1 MRFTIITIK
10 PGHQPPQSSCDF
22 SPPGGTIGRGVDNN
36 LVLPDND
43 RTISRLQAIVHVSA
57 DGECRITNRGNVT
70 RVELNDI
77 PLERGRV
84 VELQDGDILGIDEY
98 RLQVSDPASAQQPAA
113 QAADPLAHPA
123 QAQPGASAVRPMEQA
138 VDPLARPV
146 PPQPGASA
154 VRPMEQAADPLARP
168 VPPQPG
174 ASAVRPMEQAVD
186 PLARPVPPQP
196 AASAV
201 RPMEQAAEP
210 LAHSAASVSDPLAG
224 LTDEIIAPAA
234 GAAPIMPQPEPVS
247 SAIPAGDTAAV
258 PSEIWDSLAKEF
270 SISDSISA
278 SSSAATAALGDAH
291 PLTAPQAENRNPE
304 NPLAQFGAV
313 ESLSLDRRNQTP
325 DSLFEKDE
333 LFQSDS
339 IFNDSTPST
348 LMQSPAEKMSQPE
361 AKPDDSDPLALF
373 GDGAAASAQ
382 INGDD
387 PLGLMMSGAVP
398 LSHPDDDAPHDSPE
412 MSAAPSVIYMPPPE
426 ETSGAMP
433 PPEETPGVASGA
445 SVAETDLF
453 SNLSD
458 ISGSPLFLD
467 EPPAKAA
474 GALRQSPPGAPS
486 AAPPSEPDTAPL
498 FEPSPPPASEAPDYS
513 GITLPTPQAVQR
525 SAAPPP
531 KGRLRIDP
539 VSTSSKQPQPASAS
553 GERLQGELLQALL
566 DGMGLNDM
574 QPTPHF
580 DGENMQQLGEMLGMF
595 SQGTV
600 ALLSSRSILKRGV
613 KADMTVILDDANN
626 PFKLLPSGK
635 TVLMQM
641 FGSRMPGF
649 MPPKQAVRD
658 ALVDL
663 QAHQLGMIAGIR
675 AIIAAMLQSFNPQQL
690 EEEARQE
697 GVTSRLAL
705 RSSRKAALWEY
716 FTRRYNETAGE
727 IEDDFHTLFG
737 EAFLHAY
744 DMEVNQYKDSQTSTD
759 E

>member
-1 MRFTIITIK
+1 MRFTIITNK

-22 SPPGGTIGRGVDNN
+22 LPPGGTIGRGVDNN

-43 RTISRLQAIVHVSA
+43 RTISRLQAIVHVTA

-77 PLERGRV
+77 PLERGRQ

-98 RLQVSDPASAQQPAA
+98 RLLVNDLSAAAQPAA
-113 QAADPLAHPA
+113 QAAA
-123 QAQPGASAVRPMEQA
+123 
-138 VDPLARPV
+138 
-146 PPQPGASA
+146 
-154 VRPMEQAADPLARP
+154 
-168 VPPQPG
+168 
-174 ASAVRPMEQAVD
+174 
-186 PLARPVPPQP
+186 
-196 AASAV
+196 
-201 RPMEQAAEP
+201 
-210 LAHSAASVSDPLAG
+210 
-224 LTDEIIAPAA
+224 
-234 GAAPIMPQPEPVS
+234 PVS
-247 SAIPAGDTAAV
+247 RPAPQATATAGQSAGGTAAI
-258 PSEIWDSLAKEF
+258 PSEIWESLAKEF

-278 SSSAATAALGDAH
+278 NRMKPAASASDAH
-291 PLTAPQAENRNPE
+291 PLTTPSTENRNPE
-304 NPLAQFGAV
+304 DPLAQFNTG
-313 ESLSLDRRNQTP
+313 EPLSLDRRSQAP
-325 DSLFEKDE
+325 DALFEKDE
-333 LFQSDS
+333 LFKSDS
-339 IFNDSTPST
+339 IFNDSTPTT
-348 LMQSPAEKMSQPE
+348 LVQPAAEKAAQPK
-361 AKPDDSDPLALF
+361 AKGGEIDPLALF
-373 GDGAAASAQ
+373 GGGNATPAQ
-382 INGDD
+382 LNGDD
-387 PLGLMMSGAVP
+387 PLGLMMGGAVP
-398 LSHPDDDAPHDSPE
+398 LAHPEDEPTQQTQLRAASNASNAPVTSAQQAPTARESAPFGGQAAAQPPSPTHQDLPGA
-412 MSAAPSVIYMPPPE
+412 SAPS
-426 ETSGAMP
+426 SG
-433 PPEETPGVASGA
+433 S
-445 SVAETDLF
+445 SDDLF
-453 SNLSD
+453 GGAEDLAN
-458 ISGSPLFLD
+458 SPLFAD
-467 EPPAKAA
+467 EPPKSAGKDADFAA
-474 GALRQSPPGAPS
+474 PDQTDEALSASPLFADLPAEEPGAIEAS
-486 AAPPSEPDTAPL
+486 PL
-498 FEPSPPPASEAPDYS
+498 FNPPPRQPETNDYG

-525 SAAPPP
+525 SVTPTP

-539 VSTSSKQPQPASAS
+539 VASTSSQTQSNDS
-553 GERLQGELLQALL
+553 GGEALQGELLQALL

-574 QPTPHF
+574 QPTPRF
-580 DGENMQQLGEMLGMF
+580 DRENMQQLGQMLGMF

-697 GVTSRLAL
+697 GVTSRLSL
-705 RSSRKAALWEY
+705 PGSRKAALWEH
-716 FTRRYNETAGE
+716 FNRRYNETAGE

-744 DMEVNQYKDSQTSTD
+744 DMEVNQYKDSQTASD

>member
-1 MRFTIITIK
+1 MRFTIITNK

-22 SPPGGTIGRGVDNN
+22 LPPGGTIGRGVDNN

-43 RTISRLQAIVHVSA
+43 RTISRLQAIVHISA

-77 PLERGRV
+77 PLERGRQ

-98 RLQVSDPASAQQPAA
+98 RLLVNDLNATAQPAA
-113 QAADPLAHPA
+113 HVAPPVARPA
-123 QAQPGASAVRPMEQA
+123 PQVPAPQAQPT
-138 VDPLARPV
+138 PLAK
-146 PPQPGASA
+146 
-154 VRPMEQAADPLARP
+154 AAD
-168 VPPQPG
+168 G
-174 ASAVRPMEQAVD
+174 
-186 PLARPVPPQP
+186 
-196 AASAV
+196 
-201 RPMEQAAEP
+201 
-210 LAHSAASVSDPLAG
+210 
-224 LTDEIIAPAA
+224 
-234 GAAPIMPQPEPVS
+234 
-247 SAIPAGDTAAV
+247 TAAI

-270 SISDSISA
+270 SIADSISTSRMKPA
-278 SSSAATAALGDAH
+278 APAATEH
-291 PLTAPQAENRNPE
+291 PLTAPQTENRNPE
-304 NPLAQFGAV
+304 DPLAQFKTS
-313 ESLSLDRRNQTP
+313 EPLSLDRRSQTP
-325 DSLFEKDE
+325 DALFNQDE
-333 LFQSDS
+333 LFKSES
-339 IFNDSTPST
+339 IFNDSTPTT
-348 LMQSPAEKMSQPE
+348 LVQPAADKAAQPK
-361 AKPDDSDPLALF
+361 AKPDELDPLALF
-373 GDGAAASAQ
+373 GGGKSTPAQ
-382 INGDD
+382 INSDD
-387 PLGLMMSGAVP
+387 PLGLMMGSAVP
-398 LSHPDDDAPHDSPE
+398 LAHPDD
-412 MSAAPSVIYMPPPE
+412 
-426 ETSGAMP
+426 
-433 PPEETPGVASGA
+433 ETPGTQQPAM
-445 SVAETDLF
+445 AETRSAETGKQDLF
-453 SNLSD
+453 GDDND
-458 ISGSPLFLD
+458 IARSPLFAD
-467 EPPAKAA
+467 QPPAA
-474 GALRQSPPGAPS
+474 GANPDVAPAENASSVSSLFADEQS
-486 AAPPSEPDTAPL
+486 AARDADFNDAVKADDDALSASPL
-498 FEPSPPPASEAPDYS
+498 FADLSADKPNSIESSPLFNQAPPQPDVPDYG

-525 SAAPPP
+525 SVTPPP

-539 VSTSSKQPQPASAS
+539 VASNSSSQQHNASS
-553 GERLQGELLQALL
+553 GGEALQGELLQALL

-580 DGENMQQLGEMLGMF
+580 DRENMQQLGQMLGMF

-697 GVTSRLAL
+697 GVTSRLSL
-705 RSSRKAALWEY
+705 PGSRKAALWEH
-716 FTRRYNETAGE
+716 FNRRYNETAGE

-744 DMEVNQYKDSQTSTD
+744 DMEVNQYKDSQTASD

>member
-1 MRFTIITIK
+1 MRFTIITNK

-22 SPPGGTIGRGVDNN
+22 LPPGGTIGRGVDNN

-43 RTISRLQAIVHVSA
+43 RTISRLQAIVHISA

-77 PLERGRV
+77 PLERGRQ

-98 RLQVSDPASAQQPAA
+98 RLLVNDLRVAAQPTPQVAAPVARPTPQAPAA
-113 QAADPLAHPA
+113 QPA
-123 QAQPGASAVRPMEQA
+123 Q
-138 VDPLARPV
+138 PV
-146 PPQPGASA
+146 N
-154 VRPMEQAADPLARP
+154 
-168 VPPQPG
+168 
-174 ASAVRPMEQAVD
+174 
-186 PLARPVPPQP
+186 
-196 AASAV
+196 
-201 RPMEQAAEP
+201 AAE
-210 LAHSAASVSDPLAG
+210 G
-224 LTDEIIAPAA
+224 
-234 GAAPIMPQPEPVS
+234 
-247 SAIPAGDTAAV
+247 TAAI

-270 SISDSISA
+270 SIADSIST
-278 SSSAATAALGDAH
+278 SRVKPAAAAH
-291 PLTAPQAENRNPE
+291 PLTDAQAENRNPE
-304 NPLAQFGAV
+304 DPLAQLKTS
-313 ESLSLDRRNQTP
+313 ESLNLDRRSQTP
-325 DSLFEKDE
+325 DALFSHDE

-339 IFNDSTPST
+339 IFNDSTPTT
-348 LMQSPAEKMSQPE
+348 LVQPGAGRAAQPQTKHDE
-361 AKPDDSDPLALF
+361 LDPLALF
-373 GDGAAASAQ
+373 GGGKATPAQ
-382 INGDD
+382 RNSDD
-387 PLGLMMSGAVP
+387 PLGLMMGGAVP
-398 LSHPDDDAPHDSPE
+398 LAHPDDVNDATPLG
-412 MSAAPSVIYMPPPE
+412 AE
-426 ETSGAMP
+426 EKR
-433 PPEETPGVASGA
+433 TP
-445 SVAETDLF
+445 TDDPQDLF
-453 SNLSD
+453 GSADDLAR
-458 ISGSPLFLD
+458 SPLFNDSPVADVTPPPQADDALLKASPLFD
-467 EPPAKAA
+467 PQPAEEKPDAAPLIADAPPAADDADFSDRLKTDDNALSASPLFADLPADKPAEPP
-474 GALRQSPPGAPS
+474 LNSPLPQQQP
-486 AAPPSEPDTAPL
+486 ET
-498 FEPSPPPASEAPDYS
+498 PDYG

-525 SAAPPP
+525 SVTPPP

-539 VSTSSKQPQPASAS
+539 VASSSHQQHSAASD
-553 GERLQGELLQALL
+553 GEALQGELLQALL
-566 DGMGLNDM
+566 DGMGLQDM

-580 DGENMQQLGEMLGMF
+580 DRENMQQLGQMLGMF

-697 GVTSRLAL
+697 GVTSRLSL
-705 RSSRKAALWEY
+705 PGSRKAALWEH
-716 FTRRYNETAGE
+716 FNRRYNETAGE

-744 DMEVNQYKDSQTSTD
+744 DMEVNQYKDSQTASD
-759 E
+759 EQ

>member
-1 MRFTIITIK
+1 MRFTIITNK

-22 SPPGGTIGRGVDNN
+22 LPPGGTIGRGVDNN

-43 RTISRLQAIVHVSA
+43 RTISRLQAIVHITA

-77 PLERGRV
+77 PLERGRQ

-98 RLQVSDPASAQQPAA
+98 RLLVNDLNATAQPAA
-113 QAADPLAHPA
+113 HVAPLVARPAPQAPA
-123 QAQPGASAVRPMEQA
+123 PQAQPT
-138 VDPLARPV
+138 
-146 PPQPGASA
+146 PPAK
-154 VRPMEQAADPLARP
+154 AAD
-168 VPPQPG
+168 G
-174 ASAVRPMEQAVD
+174 
-186 PLARPVPPQP
+186 
-196 AASAV
+196 
-201 RPMEQAAEP
+201 
-210 LAHSAASVSDPLAG
+210 
-224 LTDEIIAPAA
+224 
-234 GAAPIMPQPEPVS
+234 
-247 SAIPAGDTAAV
+247 TAAI

-270 SISDSISA
+270 SIADSIST
-278 SSSAATAALGDAH
+278 SRIKPAAPAAAEH
-291 PLTAPQAENRNPE
+291 PLTAVQTENRNPE
-304 NPLAQFGAV
+304 DPLAQFKTS
-313 ESLSLDRRNQTP
+313 EPLSLDRRSQTP
-325 DSLFEKDE
+325 DALFNQDE
-333 LFQSDS
+333 LFKSDS
-339 IFNDSTPST
+339 IFNDSTPTT
-348 LMQSPAEKMSQPE
+348 LVQPAADKAAQPQ
-361 AKPDDSDPLALF
+361 AKPDELDPLALF
-373 GDGAAASAQ
+373 GGGKSTPAQ
-382 INGDD
+382 INSDD
-387 PLGLMMSGAVP
+387 PLGLMMGSAVP
-398 LSHPDDDAPHDSPE
+398 LAHPDDE
-412 MSAAPSVIYMPPPE
+412 MSGTQQPA
-426 ETSGAMP
+426 T
-433 PPEETPGVASGA
+433 
-445 SVAETDLF
+445 AETHSAESGKQDLIGD
-453 SNLSD
+453 NDD
-458 ISGSPLFLD
+458 IARSPLFAD
-467 EPPAKAA
+467 QPPAA
-474 GALRQSPPGAPS
+474 GANPD
-486 AAPPSEPDTAPL
+486 AAPAENASSVSSLFADEQTAARDADFNDAVKADDDALSVSPL
-498 FEPSPPPASEAPDYS
+498 FADLPADKPNSIESSPLFNQAPPQPDVPDYG

-525 SAAPPP
+525 SVTPPP

-539 VSTSSKQPQPASAS
+539 VASNSNSQQHNASSG
-553 GERLQGELLQALL
+553 GEALQGELLQALL

-580 DGENMQQLGEMLGMF
+580 DRENMQQLGQMLGMF

-697 GVTSRLAL
+697 GVTSRLSL
-705 RSSRKAALWEY
+705 PGSRKAALWEH
-716 FTRRYNETAGE
+716 FNRRYNETAGE

-744 DMEVNQYKDSQTSTD
+744 DMEVNQYKDSQTASD